1 MDTLRIQGFCAPGFE
16 AVRAAFEANF
26 SERGEVGAA
35 ISIAL
40 RGEPV
45 VDLWGGVADA
55 RSGRPWERDTLVC
68 MMSVAKGIVALLV
81 HRLAGRGILRLDD
94 PIARWWPEFAA
105 AGKEQITLRQVLAH
119 VAGLPYADG
128 LPRGSLY
135 DWERVTA
142 ALAAQ
147 PPAFTPGDVRCYHS
161 ATMGFIAGEVMRR
174 ATGIPIG
181 DLLQAELCEPLQAD
195 FRIGLNAADQA
206 RCATMIP
213 STGNI
218 LDTARSKPDSLFG
231 RMWYPIA
238 DDEDFNSPDW
248 RGSLI
253 PSANGHGTARGVAR
267 IYSVVASELAFGD
280 PGPVEPDAL
289 RAGIT
294 EQWAGR
300 EHSTG
305 MFWRQGLGFF
315 LNWPLNRPMGPN
327 PASFGHSGA
336 GGAQG
341 FGDPDSGL
349 GFCYAPN
356 LMHSGIDIGPRA
368 TPLIEAA
375 FNCLTGQAPGVPRHA
390 ARTH

>member
-1 MDTLRIQGFCAPGFE
+1 MNENRIDGFCAPGFE
-16 AVRAAFEANF
+16 PVKKVFEANF
-26 SERGEVGAA
+26 SQRGEVGAA
-35 ISIAL
+35 VAIAV

-45 VDLWGGVADA
+45 VDLWGGVTDA
-55 RSGRPWERDTLVC
+55 QSGRPWERDTLVC
-68 MMSVAKGIVALLV
+68 MMSVAKGVIALLV
-81 HRLAGRGILRLDD
+81 HRLAGLGVIHLDD
-94 PIARWWPEFAA
+94 PITRWWPEFAA
-105 AGKEQITLRQVLAH
+105 GGKAHITLRQVLAH
-119 VAGLPYADG
+119 VAGLPYADN

-135 DWERVTA
+135 DWERVTT

-147 PPAFTPGDVRCYHS
+147 TPAFAPGAVRCYHS
-161 ATMGFIAGEVMRR
+161 ATMGFIAGEVLRR
-174 ATGIPIG
+174 ATGVPVNE
-181 DLLQAELCEPLQAD
+181 LLQSELCGPMGVD
-195 FRIGLNAADQA
+195 FRIGLTLAEQS

-213 STGNI
+213 SPGNI
-218 LDTARSKPDSLFG
+218 LDIARSRPDSLFG

-238 DDEDFNSPDW
+238 DDEDFNSRAW
-248 RGSLI
+248 RSSLI

-267 IYSVVASELAFGD
+267 LYSTVASELAFGD
-280 PGPVEPDAL
+280 PGPVEPGAL
-289 RAGIT
+289 RTGIA

-315 LNWPLNRPMGPN
+315 LNWPPNRPMGPN
-327 PASFGHSGA
+327 PATFGHSGA

-356 LMHSGIDIGPRA
+356 RMHSGIDIGPRA

-375 FNCLTGQAPGVPRHA
+375 FDCLIRSN
-390 ARTH
+390 